1 MKYKIICIKV
11 ILIDFLWLQNKVKVT
26 DELRRLNDFLN
37 IICHL
42 SQT

>member
-11 ILIDFLWLQNKVKVT
+11 ILIEFWWLQNKVKVT
-26 DELRRLNDFLN
+26 NELRRLNDFLN
-37 IICHL
+37 IIYHL